1 MKISKLMATVI
12 ILFIIIFLICVF
24 LFFDASFERDAYLYA
39 DFTRV
44 NSVENGQVEKI
55 YIKKGSYVKKGD
67 TLFVLDCRY
76 ITKELNILKSQE
88 KKIALELKDIVIKI
102 KLAEKQRDL
111 TKDSLIVEK
120 RNFER
125 YRILIKEGAVSAQQ
139 KDLAEK
145 SLISSESQ
153 FVRACQNVDNLKI
166 RQNDLL
172 SDQKITQSKIDQKQY
187 SLSRCSVKATTNGYI
202 SNFILEEGDFIKKGQ
217 ELFSIVDTDKWYVVA
232 NVKESNIKYLSVGQI
247 VTMTTSLTGIK
258 KYKGK
263 IVDIEKGI
271 TRPEYNNFSALYNI
285 ERNIDWVRLDY
296 RFPVLIEVL
305 SKDTKEFR
313 LGGDVHVWF

>member
-120 RNFER
+120 E
-125 YRILIKEGAVSAQQ
+125 IL
-139 KDLAEK
+139 
-145 SLISSESQ
+145 
-153 FVRACQNVDNLKI
+153 R
-166 RQNDLL
+166 
-172 SDQKITQSKIDQKQY
+172 
-187 SLSRCSVKATTNGYI
+187 
-202 SNFILEEGDFIKKGQ
+202 
-217 ELFSIVDTDKWYVVA
+217 
-232 NVKESNIKYLSVGQI
+232 
-247 VTMTTSLTGIK
+247 
-258 KYKGK
+258 
-263 IVDIEKGI
+263 DIE
-271 TRPEYNNFSALYNI
+271 S
-285 ERNIDWVRLDY
+285 
-296 RFPVLIEVL
+296 
-305 SKDTKEFR
+305 
-313 LGGDVHVWF
+313 

>member
-153 FVRACQNVDNLKI
+153 FIRACQNVDNLKI

-217 ELFSIVDTDKWYVVA
+217 DLFS
-232 NVKESNIKYLSVGQI
+232 
-247 VTMTTSLTGIK
+247 
-258 KYKGK
+258 
-263 IVDIEKGI
+263 
-271 TRPEYNNFSALYNI
+271 
-285 ERNIDWVRLDY
+285 
-296 RFPVLIEVL
+296 
-305 SKDTKEFR
+305 
-313 LGGDVHVWF
+313 

>member
-153 FVRACQNVDNLKI
+153 FIRACQNVDNLKI

-217 ELFSIVDTDKWYVVA
+217 DLFSIVDTDKWYVVA
-232 NVKESNIKYLSVGQI
+232 NVQRK
-247 VTMTTSLTGIK
+247 
-258 KYKGK
+258 
-263 IVDIEKGI
+263 
-271 TRPEYNNFSALYNI
+271 
-285 ERNIDWVRLDY
+285 
-296 RFPVLIEVL
+296 
-305 SKDTKEFR
+305 
-313 LGGDVHVWF
+313 